1 MQKQFQSK
9 IGTISSEKYH
19 QAKSIKSAVSE
30 VFGYKE
36 FLTLCLSFAGMTIKL
51 IYIGKTFQSFISEG
65 CKEFEARLKKY
76 TRLEV
81 FILADVKSGG
91 SMEANA
97 LKKAEAQLVLKQL
110 KPDDWLV
117 LLDERGDQFSSV
129 QFSKNL
135 QDKMNKGLK
144 TVVFLVGGAFGFDE
158 QLYER
163 ANEKLSFSKMTF
175 SHQMIR
181 LFLAEQ
187 IYRAFTILKNEPYH
201 NE

>member
-1 MQKQFQSK
+1 MLQVYCVRLKVK
-9 IGTISSEKYH
+9 ILPAATCVRFE
-19 QAKSIKSAVSE
+19 
-30 VFGYKE
+30 E
-36 FLTLCLSFAGMTIKL
+36 FLTLYFSFAAMTIKL

-65 CKEFEARLKKY
+65 CQEFESRLKRY

-81 FILADVKSGG
+81 MVLPDVKGG
-91 SMEANA
+91 GAMDGAS
-97 LKKAEAQLVLKQL
+97 LKKAEAALVLKNI
-110 KPDDWLV
+110 KSEDWLI
-117 LLDERGDQFSSV
+117 LLDERGDSLGSV
-129 QFSKNL
+129 EFSKNL

-158 QLYER
+158 QLYQR

-181 LFLAEQ
+181 LFLTEQ
-187 IYRAFTILKNEPYH
+187 IYRAYTILKNEPYH

>member
-1 MQKQFQSK
+1 
-9 IGTISSEKYH
+9 
-19 QAKSIKSAVSE
+19 
-30 VFGYKE
+30 
-36 FLTLCLSFAGMTIKL
+36 MTIKL
-51 IYIGKTFQSFISEG
+51 IYIGKTFQSFIADG
-65 CKEFEARLKKY
+65 CQEFENRLKKY

-81 FILADVKSGG
+81 IILPDVKAAG
-91 SMEANA
+91 SLDPAA

-110 KPDDWLV
+110 KPEDCLV
-117 LLDERGDQFSSV
+117 LLDERGEQFGSV

-144 TVVFLVGGAFGFDE
+144 TVVFLVGGAYGFDD
-158 QLYER
+158 QLYQR